1 MAFGLKGLITL
12 DSSNFT
18 SGINSSMSATDKLKS
33 KISDA
38 GSSVKGLGS
47 AFKGIGSSASSAI
60 GGVKALGSAVMG
72 LKAVQKIGEGV
83 KAGFT
88 QAFDMQGYRV
98 QLETATKDTKK
109 AGNLMSSAIEYANK
123 TPFETGEVAQ
133 AAAQME
139 AYGISSEK
147 WLSSV
152 GDMAGATNK
161 SIMQATEAMADGR
174 C

>member
-1 MAFGLKGLITL
+1 MAFNLKGIISL
-12 DSSNFT
+12 DSSSF
-18 SGINSSMSATDKLKS
+18 SKGISSSISASERLKS
-33 KISDA
+33 
-38 GSSVKGLGS
+38 SVSGVSGGIKGLGS
-47 AFKGIGSSASSAI
+47 AFKGIGSSASSAVS
-60 GGVKALGSAVMG
+60 GVKTLGSAIMG
-72 LKAVQKIGEGV
+72 LKAVQKVGEGI